1 MSLVL
6 ALLLLVGGLLWWTTR
21 PPGNSET
28 DRIATVVASAIV
40 YPRSHSA
47 DDYLG
52 MVLSKT
58 AARDGRLSVVRVE
71 RLPATQLTEP
81 MVHMVWRV
89 HLQGSESGWIRT
101 DPVTACYEVAFSYYG
116 ATLGPR
122 RTMCPPGDPLT
133 VVPGP
138 PVVLPSFPEEASNP
152 LSPAN

>member
-101 DPVTACYEVAFSYYG
+101 CLLYTSDAADE
-116 ATLGPR
+116 
-122 RTMCPPGDPLT
+122 
-133 VVPGP
+133 
-138 PVVLPSFPEEASNP
+138 
-152 LSPAN
+152 